1 MWMRKAASGGS
12 VSAVPETIR
21 WIVSGV
27 NGRSPGKMIR
37 SGGVLSYGLKN
48 VPSRRVSGSI

>member
-37 SGGVLSYGLKN
+37 SGGVL
-48 VPSRRVSGSI
+48 